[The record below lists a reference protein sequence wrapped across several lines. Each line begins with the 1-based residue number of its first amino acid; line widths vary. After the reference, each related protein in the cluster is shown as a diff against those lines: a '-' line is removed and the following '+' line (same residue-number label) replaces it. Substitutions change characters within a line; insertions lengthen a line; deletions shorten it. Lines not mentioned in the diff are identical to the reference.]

1 MPPRFVAAGVSDK
14 NPDAKRAA
22 RDRLIQEREQHK
34 AGERRRR
41 QLIVAGAVVGVLALA
56 AVIGVI
62 AANAGGNDN
71 AKGASTAGPVVA
83 PTGADGK
90 DALAIPVGAV
100 DAPSTLTVWEDF
112 RCPACAAFENGMRS
126 TIHELE
132 TKGQIRVQYHL
143 ATLID
148 DKTRG
153 GGSLHAANAAGCAQ
167 DAGKFPAYHD
177 VLYTNQPD
185 EMDDAYAKN
194 AKLLDLAKKV
204 PGLDTPAF
212 RSCVENGTHN
222 SWVVKSNEAFQAGH
236 FNGTPT
242 VQLNG
247 ESIFPTKGSE
257 QISPAAFKKW
267 VAQANKGKK
276 AGKASPAS

>member
-1 MPPRFVAAGVSDK
+1 MPPRFVAAGVSD
-14 NPDAKRAA
+14 NRDAKRAA
-22 RDRLIQEREQHK
+22 RDRLIQQREQQK

-41 QLIVAGAVVGVLALA
+41 QVIVAGAVVGVLGLA

-62 AANAGGNDN
+62 AANAGGSDN
-71 AKGASTAGPVVA
+71 AKSASTSGPVVA
-83 PTGADGK
+83 PAGADDK
-90 DALAIPVGAV
+90 DKPAIPVGAA

-112 RCPACAAFENGMRS
+112 RCPACAAFENGLRA

-132 TKGQIRVQYHL
+132 NSGQIRVQYHL
-143 ATLID
+143 VTLID

-167 DAGKFPAYHD
+167 DAGKFSAYHD

-185 EMDDAYAKN
+185 EMDDAYADN

-212 RSCVENGTHN
+212 RSCVQNGTHN
-222 SWVVKSNEAFQAGH
+222 SWVVKSNQAFQAGK
-236 FNGTPT
+236 FSGTPT

-247 ESIFPTKGSE
+247 ESIFPAKGNE
-257 QISPAAFKKW
+257 QITAANLKKW
-267 VAQANKGKK
+267 VAQANKGKP

>member
-1 MPPRFVAAGVSDK
+1 MSDK

-22 RDRLIQEREQHK
+22 RDRLVQEREQHK

-62 AANAGGNDN
+62 AANAGGGDS
-71 AKGASTAGPVVA
+71 AKNSATNGPVVA
-83 PTGADGK
+83 PTGADEK
-90 DALAIPVGAV
+90 DSLAIPVGAA

-112 RCPACAAFENGMRS
+112 RCPACAAFENGFRS

-132 TKGQIRVQYHL
+132 NSGQIRVQYHL

-153 GGSLHAANAAGCAQ
+153 SGSLHAANAAGCAQ
-167 DAGKFPAYHD
+167 DAGKFSAYHD

-185 EMDDAYAKN
+185 EMDDAYADN

-212 RSCVENGTHN
+212 RSCVQNGTHN
-222 SWVVKSNEAFQAGH
+222 SWVVKSNEAFQAGK

-247 ESIFPTKGSE
+247 EAIFPAKGTE
-257 QISPAAFKKW
+257 QITPANLKKW
-267 VAQANKGKK
+267 VAAANKGKP

>member
-1 MPPRFVAAGVSDK
+1 MSDK

-22 RDRLIQEREQHK
+22 RDRLIKEREQHK

-62 AANAGGNDN
+62 AANAGGGDS
-71 AKGASTAGPVVA
+71 AKSASTSGPAVA
-83 PTGADGK
+83 PTGADEK
-90 DALAIPVGAV
+90 DKLAIPVGAA

-112 RCPACAAFENGMRS
+112 RCPACAMFENGFRA

-132 TKGQIRVQYHL
+132 KSGQIRVQYHL

-153 GGSLHAANAAGCAQ
+153 AGSLHAANAAACAQ
-167 DAGKFPAYHD
+167 DAGKFTAYHD

-185 EMDDAYAKN
+185 ETDDAYADN
-194 AKLLDLAKKV
+194 NKLLDLAKKV

-212 RSCVENGTHN
+212 RSCVASGTHN
-222 SWVVKSNEAFQAGH
+222 SWVVKSNEAFQAGK

-247 ESIFPTKGSE
+247 QSVFPAKGSE
-257 QISPAAFKKW
+257 QITPANLKKW
-267 VAQANKGKK
+267 VAQANKGKH
-276 AGKASPAS
+276 AGRATTTPAS